1 MVFQAMPQRW
11 SPKQPGRVL
20 VVEDDPEMRA
30 LMTVALHS
38 SGYEVTEASDGAEA
52 LRLLGRVD
60 GREGG
65 GSPDLIVSDVKMPRC
80 TGMEMLEQLFREQVG
95 IPVILVTAFGD
106 WATHARAEQLGA
118 QVLDKPFSLDDLLKR
133 VFEALEL
140 G

>member
-11 SPKQPGRVL
+11 SPKQAGRVL

-30 LMTVALHS
+30 LMAVALQS
-38 SGYEVTEASDGAEA
+38 GGYEVSEAADGTEA
-52 LRLLGRVD
+52 LRLLGTVGER
-60 GREGG
+60 G
-65 GSPDLIVSDVKMPRC
+65 GSLTPDLIVSDVKMPRC
-80 TGMEMLEQLFREQVG
+80 TGMEMLEQLSRERVG

-140 G
+140 